1 MVVLSEY
8 GDNYLVVP
16 YLEKSEKCK
25 KKFCFFVRTY
35 ELIEKTGHNLE
46 SIIINNDEIEI
57 KKEKF
62 AANPK

>member
-1 MVVLSEY
+1 M
-8 GDNYLVVP
+8 
-16 YLEKSEKCK
+16 
-25 KKFCFFVRTY
+25 RTY